1 LSSFKGSLVK
11 TTQIYGQATYLLS
24 LIIKEF
30 RLFERFALNLYDK
43 MKAFYGNLKLGILGG
58 GQLGRMLIQQ
68 AINYNVNIKV
78 LDPDREAPCR
88 KLCDE
93 FVVGSLGDY
102 ETVYSF
108 GKKVD
113 LLTIEIEKVNVDALE
128 QLEREGVIVYP
139 QPRII
144 RLIQDKGLQKQFFK
158 ENDIPTASFMVINHP
173 KQLKEGAFPYPYIQ
187 KLRRDGYDGKGVY
200 KVADETY
207 LANAFTEPSLI
218 EQLIDFEKEIAVIV
232 ARNEKGNIST
242 FPVVEMEFNPQAN
255 LVEFLISP
263 STLSFEIQQ
272 EAEKIAKKIAESLK
286 IVGLLAVEMF
296 LTKDGKILVNEVAPR
311 PHNSGH
317 QTIEGNIVSQFEQHL
332 RAIFNQP
339 LGDTTGINNAIMV
352 NLLGEQGYE
361 GPAVYKGMEQV
372 LKCSGV
378 YVHLYGKALTKPFRK
393 MGHVTIVD
401 ADREKAIEKA
411 KYVQDTLKVIA

>member
-1 LSSFKGSLVK
+1 
-11 TTQIYGQATYLLS
+11 
-24 LIIKEF
+24 
-30 RLFERFALNLYDK
+30 
-43 MKAFYGNLKLGILGG
+43 MKAFYGDLRLGILGG

-68 AINYNVNIKV
+68 AINYNVTVKV

-93 FVVGSLGDY
+93 FIVGSLSDY
-102 ETVYSF
+102 ETVYNF

-128 QLEREGVIVYP
+128 QLEREGVTVYP
-139 QPRII
+139 QARVI

-158 ENDIPTASFMVINHP
+158 ENNIPTSEFQVISSAQ
-173 KQLKEGAFPYPYIQ
+173 QLAQSLIPFPYIQ

-200 KVADETY
+200 KVVDESY
-207 LANAFTEPSLI
+207 LAGAFTEPSLI
-218 EQLIDFEKEIAVIV
+218 ERWVDFEKEIAVIV
-232 ARNEKGNIST
+232 ARNEKGELAT
-242 FPVVEMEFNPQAN
+242 FPLVEMEFNPEAN

-263 STLSFEIQQ
+263 STLSFEVQQ
-272 EAEKIAKKIAESLK
+272 EAADIAKRIAESLK

-296 LTKDGKILVNEVAPR
+296 LDKSGKILVNELAPR

-317 QTIEGNIVSQFEQHL
+317 HTIEGNVVSQFEQHL

-339 LGDTTGINNAIMV
+339 LGNTESLSNAIMINV
-352 NLLGEQGYE
+352 LGEPGYE
-361 GPAVYKGMEQV
+361 GPAVYQGIEKV
-372 LKCSGV
+372 LKIPGV
-378 YVHLYGKALTKPFRK
+378 YIHLYGKALTKPFRK

-401 ADREKAIEKA
+401 NDREKAIEKA
-411 KYVQDTLKVIA
+411 RFVQQTLKVIS

>member
-1 LSSFKGSLVK
+1 
-11 TTQIYGQATYLLS
+11 
-24 LIIKEF
+24 
-30 RLFERFALNLYDK
+30 
-43 MKAFYGNLKLGILGG
+43 MKAFYGDLKLGILGG

-68 AINYNVNIKV
+68 AINYNVTVKV

-102 ETVYSF
+102 ETVYKF

-128 QLEREGVIVYP
+128 QLEKEGVLVYP

-144 RLIQDKGLQKQFFK
+144 RLIQDKGLQKHFFK
-158 ENDIPTASFMVINHP
+158 ENGIPTAGFQVISSAAEL
-173 KQLKEGAFPYPYIQ
+173 KQSIIPYPYIQ
-187 KLRRDGYDGKGVY
+187 KLRRDGYDGRGVY
-200 KVADETY
+200 KVVDESY
-207 LANAFTEPSLI
+207 LPNAFTEPSLI
-218 EQLIDFEKEIAVIV
+218 EHLIDFEKEIGVIV
-232 ARNEKGNIST
+232 ARNKSGQVST
-242 FPVVEMEFNPQAN
+242 FPLVEMEFNPAVN

-272 EAEKIAKKIAESLK
+272 EAERIAKKIADDLK

-296 LTKDGKILVNEVAPR
+296 LTKDGKILVNELAPR

-317 QTIEGNIVSQFEQHL
+317 QSIEGNVVSQFEQHL

-339 LGDTTGINNAIMV
+339 LGDTACLSNAVMINI
-352 NLLGEQGYE
+352 LGEPGFE
-361 GPAVYKGMEQV
+361 GPAVYQGIEKI
-372 LKCSGV
+372 LKCPGV

-401 ADREKAIEKA
+401 ADREKAIETA
-411 KYVQDTLKVIA
+411 RFVQKTLKVIS

>member
-1 LSSFKGSLVK
+1 
-11 TTQIYGQATYLLS
+11 
-24 LIIKEF
+24 
-30 RLFERFALNLYDK
+30 
-43 MKAFYGNLKLGILGG
+43 MKAFYGDLKLGILGG

-68 AINYNVNIKV
+68 AINYNVTVKV

-102 ETVYSF
+102 ETVYKF

-128 QLEREGVIVYP
+128 QLEKEGVQVYP

-158 ENDIPTASFMVINHP
+158 ENDIPTAEFQVISSAE
-173 KQLKEGAFPYPYIQ
+173 QLRKSHIPFPYIQ
-187 KLRRDGYDGKGVY
+187 KLRRDGYDGRGVY
-200 KVADETY
+200 KVIDESY
-207 LANAFTEPSLI
+207 LAKAFTEPSLI
-218 EQLIDFEKEIAVIV
+218 ERWVDFEKEIAVIV
-232 ARNEKGNIST
+232 ARNENGETKC
-242 FPVVEMEFNPQAN
+242 FPMVEMEFNPQVN
-255 LVEFLISP
+255 LVEFLIAP
-263 STLSFEIQQ
+263 STLPFEVHE
-272 EAEKIAKKIAESLK
+272 EAERIATKIAGCLN

-296 LTKDGKILVNEVAPR
+296 LDKHGKILVNELAPR

-317 QTIEGNIVSQFEQHL
+317 QTIEGNVVSQFEQHL

-339 LGDTTGINNAIMV
+339 LGNTACLNNAIMINV
-352 NLLGEQGYE
+352 LGEAGYE
-361 GPAVYKGMEQV
+361 GPAVYKGIEKV
-372 LKCSGV
+372 LECAGV

-411 KYVQDTLKVIA
+411 KFVQRTLKVIS

>member
-1 LSSFKGSLVK
+1 
-11 TTQIYGQATYLLS
+11 
-24 LIIKEF
+24 
-30 RLFERFALNLYDK
+30 
-43 MKAFYGNLKLGILGG
+43 MKAFYGDLKLGILGG

-68 AINYNVNIKV
+68 AINYNVTVKI

-93 FVVGSLGDY
+93 FIVGSLGDY
-102 ETVYSF
+102 ETVYNF
-108 GKKVD
+108 GKTVD

-128 QLEREGVIVYP
+128 QLEKEGVLVYP
-139 QPRII
+139 QSRII

-158 ENDIPTASFMVINHP
+158 ENDIPTADFQIISSP
-173 KQLKEGAFPYPYIQ
+173 QQLEQSHIPFPYIQ

-200 KVADETY
+200 KVVDKSY
-207 LANAFTEPSLI
+207 LDKAFKEPSLI
-218 EQLIDFEKEIAVIV
+218 EQWVDFEKEIGVIV
-232 ARNEKGNIST
+232 ARNENGEVST
-242 FPVVEMEFNPQAN
+242 FPLVEMEFNPEAN

-263 STLSFEIQQ
+263 STLPFEIQQ
-272 EAEKIAKKIAESLK
+272 QAEQIAKKIAESLK

-296 LTKDGKILVNEVAPR
+296 LDKNGNILVNELAPR

-317 QTIEGNIVSQFEQHL
+317 QSIEGNVVSQFEQHL

-339 LGDTTGINNAIMV
+339 LGDTACLNNAIMV
-352 NLLGEQGYE
+352 NVLGEAGYE
-361 GPAVYKGMEQV
+361 GPAIYKGIEKI
-372 LKCSGV
+372 LKVPGV
-378 YVHLYGKALTKPFRK
+378 YIHLYGKALTKPFRK

-411 KYVQDTLKVIA
+411 RFVQKTLKVIS